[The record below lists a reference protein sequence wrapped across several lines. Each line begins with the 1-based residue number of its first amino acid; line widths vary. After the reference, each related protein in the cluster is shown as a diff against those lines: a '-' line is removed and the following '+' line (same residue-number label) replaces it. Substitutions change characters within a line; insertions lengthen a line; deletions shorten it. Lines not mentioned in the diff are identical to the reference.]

1 MHRSRSATALAL
13 TTLPFLVAA
22 ACSASGSSRAPGEP
36 GVGGSGGSGDPAG
49 SGGDEID
56 GPDPG
61 FGGGSTG
68 PGVIDPCEEAAQTK
82 SYIGCDFWPTV
93 TANAV
98 WSIFD
103 YAVVVANA
111 GSEPAEVSVTRG
123 AMQVA
128 TDTVPPNELRTIY
141 LPWVPELKGPDADT
155 CTYPSP
161 FPSTVKVQ
169 DGAYHLVTSRP
180 VTVYQ
185 FNAIEYAPQGGPPGK
200 DWSGCR
206 DLAGCGHKCLSYSN
220 DASLLLPTTALT
232 GNYRVTGLGGWKS
245 HVISGVLAI
254 TGTQANTKVTI
265 KLASN
270 GVIEEGGG
278 IPAAAAGGQV
288 DFVLQTGEVAE
299 ITGTA
304 TSDFSGSLVQADKP
318 VQVIFAMPSVNVP
331 YDRPAADHIEE
342 SVFPAETLGRR
353 YFVTVPTGPKG
364 QPVGHVVRIYG
375 NVGGTALTYPSGAPS
390 GAPGTIDAGQ
400 VVDLQVVR
408 QDFEIVGDHEFAVAT
423 FQLSGSLL
431 DAGQKG
437 DPSQS
442 VATSVEQYREKYVFL
457 APGDYDV
464 NYVDVVQPMDATLRL
479 DGAPVDTAPVAIGS
493 GFGVARVELPLGN
506 SGAHVLEATAPVG
519 IQVLGYGLATSYQY
533 PGGSDL
539 NIIAPPPVR

>member
-1 MHRSRSATALAL
+1 MHRFRFATALVL
-13 TTLPFLVAA
+13 TALPFLVAA
-22 ACSASGSSRAPGEP
+22 ACSASGSSRAPG
-36 GVGGSGGSGDPAG
+36 GLGAGGSGDPAG
-49 SGGDEID
+49 SGGDRM
-56 GPDPG
+56 GGSDPG

-68 PGVIDPCEEAAQTK
+68 PGVSDPCAEAAKAK

-128 TDTVPPNELRTIY
+128 IDTVPPNELRIIY
-141 LPWVPELKGPDADT
+141 LPWVPELKGPDGDT

-161 FPSTVKVQ
+161 FPSTVKVE

-206 DLAGCGHKCLSYSN
+206 ELERCDYSCLSYSN

-232 GNYRVTGLGGWKS
+232 GNYRVTGLGGWRS
-245 HVISGVLAI
+245 HDISGVLAI
-254 TGTQANTKVTI
+254 TGTQENTTVTV

-270 GVIEEGGG
+270 GVIQEGGG
-278 IPAAAAGGQV
+278 IAAASAGGQV
-288 DFVLQTGEVAE
+288 EFVLQAGEVAE
-299 ITGTA
+299 LNGTS

-318 VQVIFAMPSVNVP
+318 VQVIFAMPSVTVP
-331 YDRPAADHIEE
+331 YDRSAADHIEE

-353 YFVTVPTGPKG
+353 YFVTVPTAPSGR
-364 QPVGHVVRIYG
+364 PVGHGVRIYG
-375 NVGGTALTYPSGAPS
+375 NVDGTVLTYPSGAPS
-390 GAPGTIDAGQ
+390 GAPATIDAGQ
-400 VVDLQVVR
+400 VVDLSVVD
-408 QDFEIVGDHEFAVAT
+408 QDFEIAGDHEFAVAT

-431 DAGQKG
+431 DSGQKG

-442 VATSVEQYREKYVFL
+442 LATAVEQYREKYVFL

-464 NYVDVVQPMDATLRL
+464 NYVDIVQPMDATLTL
-479 DGAPVDTAPVAIGS
+479 DGAPIDIAPVAIGS

-506 SGAHVLEATAPVG
+506 SGAHLLEATAPVG
-519 IQVLGYGLATSYQY
+519 IQVLGYGTATSYQY

-539 NIIAPPPVR
+539 IAIAPPPIR